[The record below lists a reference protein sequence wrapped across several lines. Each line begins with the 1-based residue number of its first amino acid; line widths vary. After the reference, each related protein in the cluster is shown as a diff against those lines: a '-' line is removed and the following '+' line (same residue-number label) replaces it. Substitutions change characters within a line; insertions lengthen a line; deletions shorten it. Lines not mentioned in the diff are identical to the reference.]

1 MPMYFCIL
9 IDIFPYIQYVQHL
22 VQNENENSIISFI
35 LININMQIKTIF

>member
-22 VQNENENSIISFI
+22 VQNENEIR
-35 LININMQIKTIF
+35 LYHLY